1 METTMDTLMIT
12 IESASK
18 DASKQVDNLITKLGQ
33 LQTALKNVS
42 GQSKNLSNLSS
53 SLKSVTSSSGVK
65 SLGKDYG
72 TLSEQLEKLGLNM
85 KDLGDPIKVIETAD
99 SVTKKYK
106 TSTGQLVEIFE
117 KVPASGNKIKVTLTE
132 VADSTK
138 KNSSAFDLLQS
149 KLSGTILKTKLFVSG
164 LTGLTKG
171 VVYFTQKAA
180 DYEESLNLFTVTM
193 GDQAKQGVEWL
204 EKFSNAL
211 YLDPTEVMQYMG
223 SFNSLIKGL
232 GTASDKAYL
241 MSKNLTQLTYDLASF
256 KNIKPEV
263 AFQKLQ
269 SAISGEI
276 EPLRNVG
283 VALSENTLQELA
295 YSLGLEANVRDLTEA
310 QKAQL
315 RYIQIMKSSTEWQ
328 TDMGRTL
335 VTPATALRVLTQEF
349 KMLSRAIG
357 RVFIPIVMAA
367 APYVIALSQLLTDLA
382 NRLANLLGYK
392 IADIDYSGLTK
403 GLGDVSSGISA
414 IGDSADKTKK
424 KINTMLAPFDE
435 LNVVQEKVEKTG
447 SGLGGLSGGDLG
459 VDLPEYDALAKLTED
474 MDKNVERAKKN
485 LKSLKPI
492 ILGIGLA
499 FGTWKLGGAIG
510 TLLGLFGVG
519 KGAGKG
525 VGKGATTKSV
535 LPTWKTFLKGMGELA
550 TLVGGVVLFV
560 EALGLLTRIP
570 GFQDNITRGT
580 DALVDTFTGVLK
592 ISVPLALLAGGS
604 VIMGNIPYLTVLK
617 GFGGLTTIIGG
628 TVGLM
633 SAIGLLLGNQYVKEF
648 NASGIELVKN
658 TFNGLSDAFLP
669 LIGMTIV
676 ILKLGDVMTGTGNTG
691 FATIGKGLLA
701 FAEIIAGVG
710 VVLTVVGGL
719 YEIPHVSEFMK
730 NGVEFLTNIGKAIG
744 GFVGGIAGGIASG
757 VVESVSS
764 SLPVLGTNLSLFMGN
779 AKPFFDGIN
788 SVDKNATEGIK
799 NLANSLLL
807 LTANNIIEG
816 LTNWFT
822 GGSSLAK
829 FGEELKT
836 FAPSFVSFANT
847 VADINEDGL
856 KNSGKVASALAKIVE
871 VSRDIPN
878 QGASVVSFFVGD
890 NKLSTFGKELQS
902 FAPNF
907 VDYANKIAGVN
918 NDGLAKSDGV
928 FTALATIIDVSKN
941 IPNQGPSVVS
951 FFVGDNTLSTF
962 GKEIAAFAPKFVSY
976 YDNIKKVGN
985 DVEEKTKQVFNSV
998 KTINNISIDKK
1009 GGLFSGTISLTKF
1022 GDDLKNFGSRFKSYY
1037 NSVKDIKVDAV
1048 NSVTKAL
1055 SSLVNTYKTVKDNK
1069 LTDTVK
1075 NFGIALQSSAQNIK
1089 SYFSTELSYSAGW
1102 SIGNSFGTGIGQA
1115 IKSAMKSKIGTTIK
1129 VKDGYDTVKSFTI
1142 SAYKDG
1148 GFPSAADLFFAN
1160 ENGVPEM
1167 VGRIGNQTAVANQ
1180 DQITTSITNAL
1191 LQALNQYDFGNN
1203 QPNRIVVNIG
1213 GKKIYDGYG
1222 DYINSE
1228 TDRYGTTTLNI

>member
-18 DASKQVDNLITKLGQ
+18 DAGKQVDNLITKLGQ

-72 TLSEQLEKLGLNM
+72 TLSEQLEKLGLNI
-85 KDLGDPIKVIETAD
+85 KDLGDPIKVIESAD

-106 TSTGQLVEIFE
+106 TSTGQLVNIFE
-117 KVPASGNKIKVTLTE
+117 KTSNSGNKIKVTLTD
-132 VADSTK
+132 VADETK
-138 KNSSAFDLLQS
+138 KSVSAFDLLQS

-164 LTGLTKG
+164 LTGLIKG
-171 VVYFTQKAA
+171 VAAITKKAA

-232 GTASDKAYL
+232 GTASDKSYL

-335 VTPATALRVLTQEF
+335 VTPANALRVLKQEF
-349 KMLSRAIG
+349 TMLARAIG
-357 RVFIPIVMAA
+357 RVFVPIVMAA
-367 APYVIALSQLLTDLA
+367 APYIIALSQLLTDLA

-403 GLGDVSSGISA
+403 GFGDVSSGISA

-459 VDLPEYDALAKLTED
+459 VDLPEYDALANLTKE
-474 MDKNVERAKKN
+474 MDKNVEKAKKN

-492 ILGIGLA
+492 IIGIGLA
-499 FGTWKLGGAIG
+499 FATWKIGGTVASLLSFFGIG
-510 TLLGLFGVG
+510 GKGGG
-519 KGAGKG
+519 KGASNL
-525 VGKGATTKSV
+525 TST
-535 LPTWKTFLKGMGELA
+535 LPTWKTLLKGMGELA
-550 TLVGGVVLFV
+550 TLVGGTVLFV

-580 DALVDTFTGVLK
+580 DALVETFTGVLK

-604 VIMGNIPYLTVLK
+604 ALLGNIPYSTLLK
-617 GFGGLTTIIGG
+617 GFGGLSTIIGG
-628 TVGLM
+628 TVTLM
-633 SAIGLLLGNQYVKEF
+633 SVIGLLLGNQYVKEF

-658 TFNGLSDAFLP
+658 TFNGLGEAFLP
-669 LIGMTIV
+669 LVGMTGL
-676 ILKLGDVMTGTGNTG
+676 ILGLGAVMTATGGTG
-691 FATIGKGLLA
+691 FAIIGQGLLA
-701 FAEIIAGVG
+701 FAEIVGGLG
-710 VVLTVVGGL
+710 VVLTAVGGL

-730 NGVEFLTNIGKAIG
+730 NGVEFLTNIGEAIG
-744 GFVGGIAGGIASG
+744 GFVGGIAGGIAGG
-757 VVESVSS
+757 VVEGLSS

-807 LTANNIIEG
+807 LTAKNIIEG

-829 FGEELKT
+829 FGEELKA

-856 KNSGKVASALAKIVE
+856 KNSGKVASALAKIIE

-878 QGASVVSFFVGD
+878 QGASVISFFVGD
-890 NKLSTFGKELQS
+890 NKLSTFGGELKS
-902 FAPNF
+902 FAPSF
-907 VDYANKIAGVN
+907 VNYANKIAGVN
-918 NDGLAKSDGV
+918 NDGLSKSDNV

-985 DVEEKTKQVFNSV
+985 DVEEKTRQVFNSV

-1075 NFGIALQSSAQNIK
+1075 NFGIALQSSAQNIR
-1089 SYFSTELSYSAGW
+1089 SYFSTELSYSSGW

-1115 IKSAMKSKIGTTIK
+1115 IKYAMKSKIGTTIK

>member
-33 LQTALKNVS
+33 LQIALKNVS

-85 KDLGDPIKVIETAD
+85 KDLGDPIKVIESAD

-106 TSTGQLVEIFE
+106 TSTGQLVNIFE
-117 KVPASGNKIKVTLTE
+117 KTSNSGNKIKVTLTD
-132 VADSTK
+132 VADETK
-138 KNSSAFDLLQS
+138 KSVSAFDLLQS

-193 GDQAKQGVEWL
+193 GDQAKQGIEWL

-315 RYIQIMKSSTEWQ
+315 RYIQIMRSSTEWQ

-335 VTPATALRVLTQEF
+335 VTPANALRVLTQEF
-349 KMLSRAIG
+349 RMLARAIG

-367 APYVIALSQLLTDLA
+367 APYIIALSQLLTELA
-382 NRLANLLGYK
+382 NKLAKFLGYK

-403 GLGDVSSGISA
+403 GLGNVSSGVSA

-424 KINTMLAPFDE
+424 KLNTMLAPFDE
-435 LNVVQEKVEKTG
+435 LNVVQEKVEKSG
-447 SGLGGLSGGDLG
+447 SGRNGLGLGGGDLG
-459 VDLPEYDALAKLTED
+459 VDLPEYDALSKLTKD

-499 FGTWKLGGAIG
+499 FSAWKIGGAVG

-519 KGAGKG
+519 KGTGTSI
-525 VGKGATTKSV
+525 TTKSV
-535 LPTWKTFLKGMGELA
+535 LPTWKTLLKGMGELA
-550 TLVGGVVLFV
+550 TLVGGAVLFV

-604 VIMGNIPYLTVLK
+604 VMMGNIPYLTVLK
-617 GFGGLTTIIGG
+617 GFGGLATIIGG
-628 TVGLM
+628 TVTLI

-648 NASGIELVKN
+648 NASGVELVKN
-658 TFNGLSDAFLP
+658 TFNGLGEAFLP
-669 LIGMTIV
+669 LIGMTTV
-676 ILKLGDVMTGTGNTG
+676 VLALGSVMTGTGGTG
-691 FATIGKGLLA
+691 FAVIGQGLLA
-701 FAEIIAGVG
+701 FAEIITGLG
-710 VVLTVVGGL
+710 VVLTAVGGL

-730 NGVEFLTNIGKAIG
+730 NGVEFLTNIGNAIG
-744 GFVGGIAGGIASG
+744 GFVGGIAGGIAAG
-757 VVESVSS
+757 VAESVSA

-799 NLANSLLL
+799 NLAASILL

-822 GGSSLAK
+822 GGGSLAK
-829 FGEELKT
+829 FGEELKA

-878 QGASVVSFFVGD
+878 QGASVISFFVGD
-890 NKLSTFGKELQS
+890 NKLSTFGKELNS
-902 FAPNF
+902 FAPSF
-907 VDYANKIAGVN
+907 VTYANKIAGVN
-918 NDGLAKSDGV
+918 NDGLAKSDNV

-1037 NSVKDIKVDAV
+1037 NSVKDVKVNAV

-1075 NFGIALQSSAQNIK
+1075 NFGIALQSSAQNIR
-1089 SYFSTELSYSAGW
+1089 SYFSTELSYSSGW
-1102 SIGNSFGTGIGQA
+1102 SIGNSFGTGIGHA

-1129 VKDGYDTVKSFTI
+1129 VKDGYNTVKSFTI

-1191 LQALNQYDFGNN
+1191 LQALNQYDFGNDK
-1203 QPNRIVVNIG
+1203 PNRIVVNIG

-1228 TDRYGTTTLNI
+1228 TDRYGATTLNI

>member
-1 METTMDTLMIT
+1 MDTLMIA
-12 IESASK
+12 IESTSK
-18 DASKQVDNLITKLGQ
+18 DASKQVDTLVTKLGE

-42 GQSKNLSNLSS
+42 DQSKKLSDLSS
-53 SLKSVTSSSGVK
+53 SIKTVTSSSSAK
-65 SLGKDYG
+65 SV
-72 TLSEQLEKLGLNM
+72 S
-85 KDLGDPIKVIETAD
+85 KDLGTVSDQLQNLGLSMSDLGNPIKTVESAD
-99 SVTKKYK
+99 SITKKYK
-106 TSTGQLVEIFE
+106 TSIGQLVEISE
-117 KVPASGNKIKVTLTE
+117 KEVAGNQRAKVTLTE
-132 VADSTK
+132 VANETK
-138 KNSSAFDLLQS
+138 KSVSAFDLLQS

-164 LTGLTKG
+164 LRGLING

-211 YLDPTEVMQYMG
+211 YLDPTDVMQYMG

-335 VTPATALRVLTQEF
+335 VTPANALRVLTQEF

-357 RVFIPIVMAA
+357 RVFVPIVMDA
-367 APYVIALSQLLTDLA
+367 APYIIALSQLLTDLA
-382 NRLANLLGYK
+382 NKLAKFLGYK
-392 IADIDYSGLTK
+392 IVDIDYSGLTK
-403 GLGDVSSGISA
+403 GLGNVSSGVSA

-424 KINTMLAPFDE
+424 KLNTMLAPFDE
-435 LNVVQEKVEKTG
+435 LNVVQEKVENSG
-447 SGLGGLSGGDLG
+447 SGLGGLGGGDLG
-459 VDLPEYDALAKLTED
+459 LDLPEYDALANLTKD

-499 FGTWKLGGAIG
+499 FGTWKIGGAIG

-519 KGAGKG
+519 KGTGKG
-525 VGKGATTKSV
+525 ITTKSV
-535 LPTWKTFLKGMGELA
+535 LPTWKTLLKGMGELA

-617 GFGGLTTIIGG
+617 GFGGLATIIGG
-628 TVGLM
+628 TVTLM

-648 NASGIELVKN
+648 NASGVELVKN
-658 TFNGLSDAFLP
+658 TFNGLSEAFLP
-669 LIGMTIV
+669 LIGMTTV
-676 ILKLGDVMTGTGNTG
+676 VLALGSVMTGTGGTG
-691 FATIGKGLLA
+691 FAIIGQGLLA
-701 FAEIIAGVG
+701 FAEIITGLG
-710 VVLTVVGGL
+710 VVLTAVGGL
-719 YEIPHVSEFMK
+719 YEIPHASEFMK
-730 NGVEFLTNIGKAIG
+730 NGVEFLTNIGEAIG
-744 GFVGGIAGGIASG
+744 GFIGGIAGGIAGG
-757 VVESVSS
+757 VVEGLSS

-816 LTNWFT
+816 LTNWLT

-829 FGEELKT
+829 FGEELKE

-878 QGASVVSFFVGD
+878 QGASVISFFVGD
-890 NKLSTFGKELQS
+890 NKLSTFGGELKS
-902 FAPNF
+902 FAPSF
-907 VDYANKIAGVN
+907 VNYANKIAGVN
-918 NDGLAKSDGV
+918 NDGLSKSDNV

-1009 GGLFSGTISLTKF
+1009 DGLFSGTISLTKF

-1037 NSVKDIKVDAV
+1037 NSVKDIKVDTV

-1075 NFGIALQSSAQNIK
+1075 NFGIALQSSAQNIR
-1089 SYFSTELSYSAGW
+1089 SYFSTELSYSSGW

-1167 VGRIGNQTAVANQ
+1167 VGRIGNQTAVANN

>member
-18 DASKQVDNLITKLGQ
+18 DASQQVDTLVTKLGQ

-53 SLKSVTSSSGVK
+53 SLKSVTSSSSVK

-85 KDLGDPIKVIETAD
+85 KDLGDPIKTIESVD

-106 TSTGQLVEIFE
+106 TSTGQLVDIFE
-117 KVPASGNKIKVTLTE
+117 KTNTNGNKIKVTLTD
-132 VADSTK
+132 VADETK
-138 KNSSAFDLLQS
+138 KSVSAFDLLQS

-164 LTGLTKG
+164 LTGLIKG
-171 VVYFTQKAA
+171 VVSFTQKAA

-193 GDQAKQGVEWL
+193 GDQAKQGIEWL

-232 GTASDKAYL
+232 GTASDKSYL

-335 VTPATALRVLTQEF
+335 VTPANALRVLTQEF

-357 RVFIPIVMAA
+357 RIFIPIVMAA

-403 GLGDVSSGISA
+403 GLGDVSTGISA

-424 KINTMLAPFDE
+424 KLNTMLAPFDE
-435 LNVVQEKVEKTG
+435 LNVVQEKVKKTG
-447 SGLGGLSGGDLG
+447 SGLEGLSGGDLG
-459 VDLPEYDALAKLTED
+459 VDLPEYDALANLTKD

-499 FGTWKLGGAIG
+499 FGTWKIGGAIG

-519 KGAGKG
+519 KGTGKG
-525 VGKGATTKSV
+525 VGKGVTTKSV
-535 LPTWKTFLKGMGELA
+535 LPTWKTLLKGMGELA

-580 DALVDTFTGVLK
+580 DALVDTFIGVLK
-592 ISVPLALLAGGS
+592 ISVPLGLLTGGS

-617 GFGGLTTIIGG
+617 GFGGLATIIGG
-628 TVGLM
+628 TVTLM

-658 TFNGLSDAFLP
+658 TFNGLGEAFLP
-669 LIGMTIV
+669 LIGMTTV
-676 ILKLGDVMTGTGNTG
+676 VLALGSVMTGTGGTG
-691 FATIGKGLLA
+691 FAIIGQGLLA
-701 FAEIIAGVG
+701 FAEIITGLG
-710 VVLTVVGGL
+710 VVLTAVGGL

-744 GFVGGIAGGIASG
+744 GFVGGIAGGIAGG
-757 VVESVSS
+757 VVEGLSS

-788 SVDKNATEGIK
+788 SVDENATEGVK
-799 NLANSLLL
+799 NLANALLT

-829 FGEELKT
+829 FGEELKA

-907 VDYANKIAGVN
+907 VNYANKIAGVN
-918 NDGLAKSDGV
+918 NDGLAKSDNV

-962 GKEIAAFAPKFVSY
+962 GKEIATFAPKFVSY

-1089 SYFSTELSYSAGW
+1089 SYFSTELSYSSGW

-1203 QPNRIVVNIG
+1203 QPNRIIVNIG
-1213 GKKIYDGYG
+1213 GKKLYDGYG

>member
-18 DASKQVDNLITKLGQ
+18 DASKQVDTLVTKLEA

-42 GQSKNLSNLSS
+42 KQSDTMTKLSS
-53 SLKSVTSSSGVK
+53 SMEKITSSSKVK
-65 SLGKDYG
+65 SIGKDFG
-72 TLSEQLEKLGLNM
+72 TITKQLSKFELTM
-85 KDLGDPIKVIETAD
+85 DDLGDPIETIENAEK
-99 SVTKKYK
+99 VTKKYK
-106 TSTGQLVEIFE
+106 ATTGQLVDITQ
-117 KVPASGNKIKVTLTE
+117 KKNTGDKNALVTVKE
-132 VADSTK
+132 VTDETK
-138 KNSSAFDLLQS
+138 KSVSAFDLLQS

-164 LTGLTKG
+164 LTGLVKG
-171 VVYFTQKAA
+171 IVSFTQKAA

-232 GTASDKAYL
+232 GTAGDKAYL

-335 VTPATALRVLTQEF
+335 VTPANALRVLTQEF

-392 IADIDYSGLTK
+392 IAEIDYSGLTK
-403 GLGDVSSGISA
+403 GLGDISSGISE

-459 VDLPEYDALAKLTED
+459 VDLPEYDALTNLTKD

-499 FGTWKLGGAIG
+499 FGTWKIGGAIG

-519 KGAGKG
+519 KGTGKG
-525 VGKGATTKSV
+525 VGKGVTTKSV
-535 LPTWKTFLKGMGELA
+535 LPTWKTLLKGMGELA

-580 DALVDTFTGVLK
+580 DALVDTFIGVLK

-617 GFGGLTTIIGG
+617 GFGGLATIIGG
-628 TVGLM
+628 TVTLM

-658 TFNGLSDAFLP
+658 TFNGLGEAFLP
-669 LIGMTIV
+669 LIGMTTV
-676 ILKLGDVMTGTGNTG
+676 VLALGSVMTGTGGTG
-691 FATIGKGLLA
+691 FAIIGQGLLA
-701 FAEIIAGVG
+701 FAEIITGLG
-710 VVLTVVGGL
+710 VVLTAVGGL

-744 GFVGGIAGGIASG
+744 GFVGGIAGGIAGG
-757 VVESVSS
+757 VVEGLSS

-799 NLANSLLL
+799 NLADSLLL

-829 FGEELKT
+829 FGEELKA

-902 FAPNF
+902 FAHNF
-907 VDYANKIAGVN
+907 VNYANKIAGVN
-918 NDGLAKSDGV
+918 NDGLAKSDNV

-1213 GKKIYDGYG
+1213 GKKVYDGYG

>member
-65 SLGKDYG
+65 SL
-72 TLSEQLEKLGLNM
+72 SEQLEKLGLNM
-85 KDLGDPIKVIETAD
+85 KDLGDPIKTIESAD

-106 TSTGQLVEIFE
+106 TSTGQLVNIFE
-117 KVPASGNKIKVTLTE
+117 KTSNSGNEIKVTLTE
-132 VADSTK
+132 VADETK
-138 KNSSAFDLLQS
+138 KSVSAFDLLQS

-164 LTGLTKG
+164 LTGLIKG
-171 VVYFTQKAA
+171 VAAITKKAA

-211 YLDPTEVMQYMG
+211 YLDPTDVMQYMG

-335 VTPATALRVLTQEF
+335 VTPANALRVLKQEF
-349 KMLSRAIG
+349 TMLARAIG
-357 RVFIPIVMAA
+357 RVFVPIVMAA
-367 APYVIALSQLLTDLA
+367 APYIIALSQLLTDLA
-382 NRLANLLGYK
+382 NKLAKFLGYK
-392 IADIDYSGLTK
+392 IVDIDYSGLTK
-403 GLGDVSSGISA
+403 GLGNVSSGVSA

-424 KINTMLAPFDE
+424 KLNTMLAPFDE
-435 LNVVQEKVEKTG
+435 LNVVQEKVENSG
-447 SGLGGLSGGDLG
+447 SGLGGLGGGGDLG
-459 VDLPEYDALAKLTED
+459 LDLPEYDALANLTKD

-499 FGTWKLGGAIG
+499 FGTWKIGGAIG

-519 KGAGKG
+519 KGTGTGIGKG
-525 VGKGATTKSV
+525 ITTKSV
-535 LPTWKTFLKGMGELA
+535 LPTWKTLLKGMGELA

-592 ISVPLALLAGGS
+592 ISVPLTLLAGGS
-604 VIMGNIPYLTVLK
+604 VIMGNIPYSTVLK
-617 GFGGLTTIIGG
+617 GFGGIATIIGG
-628 TVGLM
+628 TVTLM

-648 NASGIELVKN
+648 NASGVELVKN
-658 TFNGLSDAFLP
+658 TFNGLGEAFLP
-669 LIGMTIV
+669 LIGMTTV
-676 ILKLGDVMTGTGNTG
+676 ILALGSVMTATGGTG
-691 FATIGKGLLA
+691 FAIIGQGLLA
-701 FAEIIAGVG
+701 FAEIVSGLG
-710 VVLTVVGGL
+710 VVLTAVGAL
-719 YEIPHVSEFMK
+719 YEIPHVSEFMES
-730 NGVEFLTNIGKAIG
+730 GVKFLTNIGEAIG
-744 GFVGGIAGGIASG
+744 GFVGGLAGGLIGG
-757 VVESVSS
+757 VIEGIGS
-764 SLPVLGTNLSLFMGN
+764 SLPTLGTDLSAFMKN
-779 AKPFFDGIN
+779 ATPFFDGIN
-788 SVDKNATEGIK
+788 RVDKNATEGIK

-807 LTANNIIEG
+807 LTANNIVEG

-822 GGSSLAK
+822 GGQSLAK
-829 FGEELKT
+829 FGTELQE
-836 FAPSFVSFANT
+836 FAPGFVAFADDI
-847 VADINEDGL
+847 ADVDEDGL
-856 KNSGKVASALAKIVE
+856 KNSAKVAKALATIID
-871 VSRDIPN
+871 VSKDIPN
-878 QGASVVSFFVGD
+878 QGPSVVAFFVGD
-890 NKLSTFGKELQS
+890 NKLSTFGKELKS

-907 VDYANKIAGVN
+907 VAYAKKISGVKS
-918 NDGLAKSDGV
+918 DGLTMSDGV
-928 FTALATIIDVSKN
+928 FKALATIIDVSKD
-941 IPNQGPSVVS
+941 IPNQGKSVVS

-985 DVEEKTKQVFNSV
+985 DVEEKTRQVFNSV

-1075 NFGIALQSSAQNIK
+1075 NFGIALQSSAQNIR
-1089 SYFSTELSYSAGW
+1089 SYFSTELSYSSGW

-1203 QPNRIVVNIG
+1203 QPSRIVVNVG
-1213 GKKIYDGYG
+1213 GKKLYDGYG

>member
-85 KDLGDPIKVIETAD
+85 KDLGDPIKVIESAD

-106 TSTGQLVEIFE
+106 TSTGQLVNIFE
-117 KVPASGNKIKVTLTE
+117 KTSNSGNKIKVTLTD
-132 VADSTK
+132 VADETK

-164 LTGLTKG
+164 LTGLIKG

-193 GDQAKQGVEWL
+193 GDQAKQGIEWL

-295 YSLGLEANVRDLTEA
+295 YSLGLETNVRDLTEA

-335 VTPATALRVLTQEF
+335 VTPANALRVLTQEF
-349 KMLSRAIG
+349 RMLARAIG

-367 APYVIALSQLLTDLA
+367 APYIIALSQLLTDLA
-382 NRLANLLGYK
+382 NKLAKFLGYK

-403 GLGDVSSGISA
+403 GLGNVSSGVSA

-424 KINTMLAPFDE
+424 KLNTMLAPFDE
-435 LNVVQEKVEKTG
+435 LNVVQEKVEKSG
-447 SGLGGLSGGDLG
+447 SGRNGLGLGGGDLG
-459 VDLPEYDALAKLTED
+459 VDLPEYDALSKLTKD

-499 FGTWKLGGAIG
+499 FSAWKIGGAVG

-519 KGAGKG
+519 KGTGTG
-525 VGKGATTKSV
+525 ITTKSV
-535 LPTWKTFLKGMGELA
+535 LPTWKTLLKGMGELA
-550 TLVGGVVLFV
+550 TLVGGAVLFV

-604 VIMGNIPYLTVLK
+604 VMMGNIPYLTILK
-617 GFGGLTTIIGG
+617 GFGGLATIISG
-628 TVGLM
+628 TVALM

-648 NASGIELVKN
+648 NASGVELVKN
-658 TFNGLSDAFLP
+658 TFNGLGEAFLP
-669 LIGMTIV
+669 LIGMTTV
-676 ILKLGDVMTGTGNTG
+676 VLALSSVMKGTGKTG
-691 FATIGKGLLA
+691 FAVIGRGLLA
-701 FAEIIAGVG
+701 FAEIIAGLG
-710 VVLTVVGGL
+710 AVLTVVGGL

-730 NGVEFLTNIGKAIG
+730 NGVEFLTNIGEAIG
-744 GFVGGIAGGIASG
+744 GFVGGIAGGIAGG
-757 VVESVSS
+757 VVEGLSS

-829 FGEELKT
+829 FGEELKA

-878 QGASVVSFFVGD
+878 QGASVISFFVGD
-890 NKLSTFGKELQS
+890 NKLSTFGGELKS
-902 FAPNF
+902 FAPSF
-907 VDYANKIAGVN
+907 VNYANKIAGVN
-918 NDGLAKSDGV
+918 NDGLSKSDNV

-1075 NFGIALQSSAQNIK
+1075 NFGIALQSSAQNIR
-1089 SYFSTELSYSAGW
+1089 SYFSTELSYSSGW